1 MEHENILASLSGN
14 LLRMAQ
20 NVNYS
25 QHNNRYLH
33 AKIFSTFAKETCR
46 LIVGLTFSLL
56 CDFFR
61 PVAIKHIEIIEAGK
75 AVTSAQKFVINT
87 ETNQTL
93 QSFQVDNTNQQLDTM
108 VSKLGNVERNILPD
122 PLTSNPEDEVDT
134 ECVLELLESVSDVTN
149 EYVTLRKDLSEMHRL
164 QQDMATDLRYQMR
177 LMTQTFGLLKQRI
190 EAKNLQPHI
199 QAQFAQNQKLLQRQR
214 SALSLPTSH
223 LSTSTLYH
231 NHK

>member
-1 MEHENILASLSGN
+1 
-14 LLRMAQ
+14 
-20 NVNYS
+20 
-25 QHNNRYLH
+25 
-33 AKIFSTFAKETCR
+33 
-46 LIVGLTFSLL
+46 
-56 CDFFR
+56 
-61 PVAIKHIEIIEAGK
+61 
-75 AVTSAQKFVINT
+75 
-87 ETNQTL
+87 
-93 QSFQVDNTNQQLDTM
+93 M
-108 VSKLGNVERNILPD
+108 VSKLGKVEKNILPD
-122 PLTSNPEDEVDT
+122 PLSNPEDEVAT
-134 ECVLELLESVSDVTN
+134 ECVMELLESVSDVTN

-199 QAQFAQNQKLLQRQR
+199 QAQFAQNQKHLQRQK

>member
-1 MEHENILASLSGN
+1 MDTA
-14 LLRMAQ
+14 
-20 NVNYS
+20 
-25 QHNNRYLH
+25 NN
-33 AKIFSTFAKETCR
+33 
-46 LIVGLTFSLL
+46 
-56 CDFFR
+56 
-61 PVAIKHIEIIEAGK
+61 
-75 AVTSAQKFVINT
+75 
-87 ETNQTL
+87 
-93 QSFQVDNTNQQLDTM
+93 QLDTLA
-108 VSKLGNVERNILPD
+108 SKLGKVEKNILPD
-122 PLTSNPEDEVDT
+122 PIQNPDVEVNS

-177 LMTQTFGLLKQRI
+177 LMTQTFSLLKQRI

-199 QAQFAQNQKLLQRQR
+199 QAQFAQNQKLIRQR